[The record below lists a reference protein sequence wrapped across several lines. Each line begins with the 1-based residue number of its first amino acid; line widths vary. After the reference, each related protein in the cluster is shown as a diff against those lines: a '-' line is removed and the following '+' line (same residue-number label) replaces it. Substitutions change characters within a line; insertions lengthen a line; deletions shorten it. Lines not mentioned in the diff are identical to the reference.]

1 LNVYK
6 LPGPTSHDVVARLR
20 RHLKKVRVG
29 HSGTLDPLA
38 EGVLLLCLGR
48 ATKFF
53 DFLIECP
60 KTYIATLRLG
70 IVTTTQDTEG
80 DIVSER
86 PVGPVSAEAW
96 RELLKEFEGEIEQL
110 PPMFSARRHQGRHL
124 YDLARAGIEVER
136 APRRTWVEGLELLSI
151 EGPEV
156 TLKVRCGRG
165 TYIRTLCQDLGE
177 RFQTGAHMAR
187 LTRTAVGPFLAE
199 DSTSLEAAE
208 DHAIH
213 GTLEELL
220 VPVARALACLPEVHL
235 GRLPPGGLRKGMWI
249 GEKDLLGPAPEGRA
263 GTHLRLVD
271 GAGQTLAL
279 ARFVSGEAFPMR
291 VRKVLKTPLAVQT

>member
-1 LNVYK
+1 MNVYK

-136 APRRTWVEGLELLSI
+136 APRRTWVEGLEPSFHRGSRGDF
-151 EGPEV
+151 EGPLRSRDLYQDPLSGPGGALSDRGPHGSV
-156 TLKVRCGRG
+156 DPHGRG
-165 TYIRTLCQDLGE
+165 SFSSG
-177 RFQTGAHMAR
+177 RFH
-187 LTRTAVGPFLAE
+187 
-199 DSTSLEAAE
+199 
-208 DHAIH
+208 
-213 GTLEELL
+213 
-220 VPVARALACLPEVHL
+220 
-235 GRLPPGGLRKGMWI
+235 
-249 GEKDLLGPAPEGRA
+249 
-263 GTHLRLVD
+263 
-271 GAGQTLAL
+271 
-279 ARFVSGEAFPMR
+279 
-291 VRKVLKTPLAVQT
+291 